1 MAEDA
6 RGRSGGRDRAGGTAG
21 EGRRLSRAFGRLA
34 VLGAVLVLCGLVG
47 LVYTGLATLTS
58 MLLFGWLLLIGG
70 VVGLLQAVQWRGTGS
85 FWPAAVVAALNLA
98 AGVVVI
104 RHPEGS
110 AEALT
115 MFAALLF
122 LAGGVFRLV
131 GGVVARGPQ
140 FGWTLLQ
147 GVFGLLLG
155 LLVLFDWPHS
165 SRYVLGL
172 FFSLALLFDG
182 LGLIAMG
189 VGGRRIVGMVT
200 PPPPTLE
207 PEPSREP
214 GDPPRGSAPGRGP
227 DQDRE
232 PLADPS
238 RHPRQE

>member
-6 RGRSGGRDRAGGTAG
+6 RETTATPDPVRDMARQGRKL
-21 EGRRLSRAFGRLA
+21 RRGFGWLA
-34 VLGAVLVLCGLVG
+34 ALGVLLVIAGLVG
-47 LVYTGLATLTS
+47 LAYTGLATLTS

-70 VVGLLQAVQWRGTGS
+70 VVGLLQAIGSRGTSS
-85 FWPAAVVAALNLA
+85 FWLAVVVAALNIA

-122 LAGGVFRLV
+122 LTGGLFRLV
-131 GGVVARGPQ
+131 GSVVVRGPQ

-147 GVFGLLLG
+147 GAFGLLLG
-155 LLVLFDWPHS
+155 LLVLFDWPDS
-165 SRYVLGL
+165 SRYVLGV

-189 VGGRRIVGMVT
+189 LGGRHVVGMVT
-200 PPPPTLE
+200 P
-207 PEPSREP
+207 
-214 GDPPRGSAPGRGP
+214 SAPVKTAPP
-227 DQDRE
+227 DSSENVQDQ
-232 PLADPS
+232 S
-238 RHPRQE
+238 NN